1 MRDILNNMKVR
12 FYQQVTAHVR
22 NKYYDEQFGS
32 PTHNPNLL
40 LFLLL
45 LLNSFI
51 DFKENI
57 QTFYRIIV
65 AHNKVHEVKGKP
77 GLTQHIEGF
86 PVALQY

>member
-1 MRDILNNMKVR
+1 MHGLHIGWCNAMVWLLADII
-12 FYQQVTAHVR
+12 F
-22 NKYYDEQFGS
+22 
-32 PTHNPNLL
+32 
-40 LFLLL
+40 L

>member
-1 MRDILNNMKVR
+1 MS
-12 FYQQVTAHVR
+12 
-22 NKYYDEQFGS
+22 YY
-32 PTHNPNLL
+32 
-40 LFLLL
+40 L

>member
-1 MRDILNNMKVR
+1 MR
-12 FYQQVTAHVR
+12 
-22 NKYYDEQFGS
+22 
-32 PTHNPNLL
+32 LL
-40 LFLLL
+40 LLLL

-57 QTFYRIIV
+57 QTFYRVIV

>member
-1 MRDILNNMKVR
+1 MNE
-12 FYQQVTAHVR
+12 HE
-22 NKYYDEQFGS
+22 YY
-32 PTHNPNLL
+32 LL
-40 LFLLL
+40 LLLLL

-51 DFKENI
+51 VFKENI